1 MIDLSLTISI
11 ILNVNRLNTPFE
23 SQRFSDAIK
32 TARCLQKKQFKYK
45 GKSRLEEK
53 VGKDHANSNQKQV
66 E

>member
-32 TARCLQKKQFKYK
+32 TLDVYKKSSLNTKA
-45 GKSRLEEK
+45 K
-53 VGKDHANSNQKQV
+53 VD
-66 E
+66 